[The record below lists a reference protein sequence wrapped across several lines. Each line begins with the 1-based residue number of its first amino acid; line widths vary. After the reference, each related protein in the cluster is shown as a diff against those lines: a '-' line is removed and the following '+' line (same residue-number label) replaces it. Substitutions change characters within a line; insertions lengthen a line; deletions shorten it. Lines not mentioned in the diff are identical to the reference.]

1 MTSLIKIMNDEQAK
15 AQKAH
20 EKRQI
25 GLYIVSTFRDGLDI
39 FKHPNH
45 P

>member
-25 GLYIVSTFRDGLDI
+25 ILIHIGPLDTSRYI
-39 FKHPNH
+39 
-45 P
+45 